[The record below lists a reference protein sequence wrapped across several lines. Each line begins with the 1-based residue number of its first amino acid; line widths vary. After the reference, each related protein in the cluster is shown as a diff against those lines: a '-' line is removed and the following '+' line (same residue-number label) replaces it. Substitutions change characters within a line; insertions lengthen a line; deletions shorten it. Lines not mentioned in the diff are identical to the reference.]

1 MFKKFRISL
10 LNKLEWWYPPHQSS
24 GYTGLMNVNACS
36 PHDIKVLT
44 WAPPWVWQLRQD
56 TSWMEMSLSFNHF
69 LLAREEC
76 WKGTSLFIFVF
87 IHLYAYYHN
96 YWNSYYCHCLT
107 LHNLEVCCVA
117 FLDEYMISGFCFQG
131 PISLFPE
138 SQADLWMGKDSLPY
152 MTRLNGIC
160 WLSSGLQWGL
170 MFWGC
175 PGDLGNHSVIFP
187 GDETRCTFSSM

>member
-1 MFKKFRISL
+1 MVSTPPIQWLYWLDECERLQSTWYKSVNMGTSMSL
-10 LNKLEWWYPPHQSS
+10 
-24 GYTGLMNVNACS
+24 A
-36 PHDIKVLT
+36 IK
-44 WAPPWVWQLRQD
+44 ARQD

-69 LLAREEC
+69 LLAREEY
-76 WKGTSLFIFVF
+76 WKGTSLFTFVF

-96 YWNSYYCHCLT
+96 YRNSYYCHCLT

-138 SQADLWMGKDSLPY
+138 SQTDLWMGKDNLPY

-187 GDETRCTFSSM
+187 GDEARCTFSSM